1 MIDFFKFYYFH
12 CFYSIFSVLRII
24 FNPEMNSIS
33 SLWFTIASA
42 VLEQFD
48 YKNVIQ
54 LKSNKNN
61 ISLEKGSK

>member
-1 MIDFFKFYYFH
+1 
-12 CFYSIFSVLRII
+12 
-24 FNPEMNSIS
+24 MNSIS